1 MPPRGCRSP
10 TSEFILEAAVLQ
22 SEPGIATLTECA
34 RQGARIVEI
43 AEAAIAVNEHGELG
57 RFYARDHIDNLAP

>member
-1 MPPRGCRSP
+1 M
-10 TSEFILEAAVLQ
+10 EAAVLQ